1 VAGEGI
7 LAPHG
12 VIHRNETSAVS
23 HEIISVA
30 QMRAIDAAASAAGV
44 PTLTLMENAGRA
56 VAEAI
61 MARYAL
67 QPVALL
73 CGPGNNAGDGWVAAR
88 LLHEAGWP
96 VEVHSLVPREALHGD
111 AALAAARWLG
121 EVHLLSGETPDAA
134 LYVDALFGAG
144 LARPLDGVAKRLALS
159 LPRTRV
165 IAIDTPSG
173 LEGDTGRALGDIAFQ
188 AALTITFVRKK
199 PAHVFASGRAL
210 CGEVV
215 VADIGVPDRVVSAQ
229 NISLF
234 ENSPALWRFPWPR
247 VDAHKHA
254 RGHVIAASG
263 AHGRTG
269 AARLSARA
277 ALRIGAGLSTVL
289 SPSDAMAENAAQLT
303 AIMLR
308 EAKTAD
314 DYARSAG
321 EAQCLVIGPAFGLGA
336 LYKTYLDAALA
347 APQRCPCVL
356 DADALTLLAPLERK
370 LDPRDVLTPHLG
382 EFKRLFP
389 DLPIVDRIAAVR
401 TAAARASAIVLLK
414 GPDTLIAHPD
424 GRVVINSTG
433 SPHLATAGSGD
444 VLAGLIA
451 GLIGQGM
458 GAFAA
463 AAAGAWLHGKCG
475 EALGPGLIAEDLPE
489 ILPSILKA
497 LAKDSGAGDRVG

>member
-1 VAGEGI
+1 VASEGNPA
-7 LAPHG
+7 LHRN
-12 VIHRNETSAVS
+12 IHRNESSALS
-23 HEIISVA
+23 SEIISVA
-30 QMRAIDAAASAAGV
+30 QMRAIDAAAAAAGV
-44 PTLTLMENAGRA
+44 PTLTLMENAGAA
-56 VAEAI
+56 VAQAI
-61 MARYAL
+61 MARFSP
-67 QPVALL
+67 QSVAVL
-73 CGPGNNAGDGWVAAR
+73 CGPGNNGGDGWVAAR
-88 LLHEAGWP
+88 VLHEAGWP
-96 VEVHSLVPREALHGD
+96 ATVHSLVPREALHGD

-121 EVHLLSGETPDAA
+121 ETHLLTGETPDAA

-144 LARPLDGVAKRLALS
+144 LTRPLDGVAKRLALS
-159 LPRTRV
+159 LPRDRV
-165 IAIDTPSG
+165 TAVDTPSG
-173 LEGDTGRALGDIAFQ
+173 LEGDTGRALDDIAFQ

-199 PAHVFASGRAL
+199 PAHVFAAGRAL
-210 CGEVV
+210 CGEIV

-234 ENSPALWRFPWPR
+234 ENSSAVWRFPWPR

-254 RGHVIAASG
+254 RGHVISASG
-263 AHGRTG
+263 GHGRTG

-277 ALRIGAGLSTVL
+277 ALRAGAGLSTVL
-289 SPSDAMAENAAQLT
+289 SPSDALAENAAQLT

-308 EAKTAD
+308 EAKGAE
-314 DYARSAG
+314 DYARAVS
-321 EAQCLVIGPAFGLGA
+321 EAHCLVIGPAFGLDD
-336 LYKTYLDAALA
+336 LYKTHLHAALS
-347 APQRCPCVL
+347 APKRCPIVL
-356 DADALTLLAPLERK
+356 DADALTLLAPLTHK

-389 DLPIVDRIAAVR
+389 DLSVEDRIAAAR
-401 TAAARASAIVLLK
+401 TAATRASAIMLLK

-424 GRVVINSTG
+424 GRAVINTTG
-433 SPHLATAGSGD
+433 SPFLATAGSGD

-458 GAFAA
+458 GSFAA

-497 LAKDSGAGDRVG
+497 LAKETGAAEDVR